1 MATIKFKRT
10 TTSTTPSGL
19 TFGEPAFVQGIN
31 SFYVTNSSGTSVR
44 VGAEVDTNTSL
55 GSSDNKIPTQN
66 AVKTYVDNNLAS
78 GAVTSVSGVTGAVSV
93 RAGTGI
99 SIAVGS
105 GADKG
110 ITFTNT
116 GVQSL
121 TLSATANGGL
131 AVSGT
136 GTTGALTKSVTL
148 DFANLTA
155 VTPVVGDLVPI
166 GDASDSNNPKDVTVG
181 GILDLISGDVNVDSN
196 GSSSI
201 ANGAIVDLDIASNAA
216 ITVTKLAAFTI
227 SGHTLGNNLST
238 LTIGSGLGGSS
249 YNGSAP
255 ITITNNGVTGAF
267 AGSGISVSSATGNVT
282 ISNTGVTG
290 IAAGTGISVS
300 ASTGNITITNTGV
313 QSLAGTTN
321 QITVTPSGGTGALTL
336 SLPSA
341 ITTPGSL
348 TVSGDLTVNGT
359 TTTVNSTTLSVE
371 DPLIQLAKGNSAAD
385 SLDIGFYGLFDTA
398 GTDKYTGLFR
408 DASDGK
414 WRLFTGLESAP
425 ATTVNIAGTGYTV
438 ATLVANLE
446 GTATNA
452 TNVAMLSDTSDT
464 TTFLA
469 FVNAASDTNQ
479 PLKYNSGLGY
489 NASTNALTATTFVG
503 ALSGNASTAT
513 NATNATNVIATEQT
527 TGTYYLVGMASAGTT
542 GGLLI
547 DATATIPLSY
557 AVGTGTLTCTAVEAI
572 VDGGSYT

>member
-1 MATIKFKRT
+1 MAIIKFKRT
-10 TTSTTPSGL
+10 TTSFTPTGL

-31 SFYVTNSSGTSVR
+31 SFYVTNSGGTSVR

-99 SIAVGS
+99 SIATGS
-105 GADKG
+105 GTDKG

-121 TLSATANGGL
+121 TLSATLNGGL
-131 AVSGT
+131 AVSGA
-136 GTTGALTKSVTL
+136 GTTGALTKNVTL

-255 ITITNNGVTGAF
+255 ITITNNGVTGAT

-300 ASTGNITITNTGV
+300 ASTGNVTITNTGV
-313 QSLAGTTN
+313 QSLAGTPN

-348 TVSGDLTVNGT
+348 TVTGDLTVNGT

-371 DPLIQLAKGNSAAD
+371 DPLIQLARGNSAAD

-425 ATTVNIAGTGYTV
+425 ATTVNIVGTGYTV

-503 ALSGNASTAT
+503 ALSGNANTAT

-527 TGTYYLVGMASAGTT
+527 AGTYYLVGMASAGTT

-557 AVGTGTLTCTAVEAI
+557 AVGTGTLTCVAVEAI

>member
-10 TTSTTPSGL
+10 TTSTTPTGL

-121 TLSATANGGL
+121 TLSATLNGGL
-131 AVSGT
+131 AVSGA
-136 GTTGALTKSVTL
+136 GTTGALTKNVTL

-196 GSSSI
+196 GASSI

-300 ASTGNITITNTGV
+300 ASTGNVTITNTGV

-385 SLDIGFYGLFDTA
+385 SLDIGIYGLFDTA

-425 ATTVNIAGTGYTV
+425 TTTVNIAGTGYTV

-557 AVGTGTLTCTAVEAI
+557 AVGTGTLTCVAVEAI